1 MGATSQFTISQLA
14 KAVGVPVT
22 TIRYYERIG
31 LVQPE
36 GRSDG
41 NYRLYGERS
50 LEKLKFIKS
59 AQSMGFTL
67 ENVKV
72 LLAEKNGKK
81 PACGDVKELIT
92 ERLDDVEKQLED
104 LKRVQIALKAAL
116 KKCCKQ
122 NEADCCGV
130 FEEISGNR

>member
-1 MGATSQFTISQLA
+1 MRAASRFTISQLA
-14 KAVGVPVT
+14 RMVGVPVT

-50 LEKLKFIKS
+50 LEKMKFIKS

-72 LLAEKNGKK
+72 LLAEKTGKK
-81 PACGDVKELIT
+81 PACGDVKKLIT

-104 LKRVQIALKAAL
+104 LKHVQTVLKAAL

-122 NEADCCGV
+122 KEADCCQV
-130 FEEISGNR
+130 LAEMSGD

>member
-1 MGATSQFTISQLA
+1 MRAASRFTISQLA
-14 KAVGVPVT
+14 RMVGVPVT

-50 LEKLKFIKS
+50 LEKMKFIKS

-72 LLAEKNGKK
+72 LLAEKTGKK
-81 PACGDVKELIT
+81 PACGDVKKLIT

-104 LKRVQIALKAAL
+104 LKHVQTVLKAAL

-122 NEADCCGV
+122 KEADCCQV
-130 FEEISGNR
+130 FAEMSGD